1 MIQVYHTFNLGF
13 KDNAS
18 IFSAASN
25 VVLPAETATDIQSK
39 EDIEKEMYQSFVD
52 ERIKGRVSIWS
63 TMKKRNLKHSRCK
76 EKALRQ
82 RFEHTLPSHFLITA
96 GKRPEL
102 DLEGT
107 IENYKFAVVP
117 QSIFTSDGQ
126 LLHSFDKAK
135 VLHAIESMV
144 KDEETNADETNLDA
158 SIRVIIND
166 GMAQAKKV
174 HKDKNMKT
182 GKVILAEYLVEPH

>member
-52 ERIKGRVSIWS
+52 ERIKGGISIWS
-63 TMKKRNLKHSRCK
+63 TMKKPNLKRSRCK

-82 RFEHTLPSHFLITA
+82 RFDHTLPSHFLITA
-96 GKRPEL
+96 WKRPEL

-107 IENYKFAVVP
+107 IENYKFAVIP
-117 QSIFTSDGQ
+117 KSIFTSDGQ

-135 VLHAIESMV
+135 VLYAMESMV

-158 SIRVIIND
+158 SIRVIVND
-166 GMAQAKKV
+166 GMAQAKKFI
-174 HKDKNMKT
+174 KIKT
-182 GKVILAEYLVEPH
+182 WKLGR